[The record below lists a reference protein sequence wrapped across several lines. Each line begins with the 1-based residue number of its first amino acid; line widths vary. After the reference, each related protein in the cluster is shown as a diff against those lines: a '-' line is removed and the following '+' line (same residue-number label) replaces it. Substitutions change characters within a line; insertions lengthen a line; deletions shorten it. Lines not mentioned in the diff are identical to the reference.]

1 LMPIFDLHAL
11 VRFLREKGYSSRIGS
26 LDHDLNPARRPYLER
41 WLANRDGFVTV
52 QGGNIDFLGI
62 EEVVRM
68 GPFFNIY
75 CVIENEF
82 LAEADDNAHKLLDA
96 GPYFEL
102 LGGKVTTLGWSG
114 GVIST
119 ILAKDATLSAEF
131 SKSIMKEEV
140 KKITLRAADYC
151 CIVETR
157 AWDPE
162 GVASVFGILDRIAED
177 VKGLIKAVHLGEE
190 IGT

>member
-1 LMPIFDLHAL
+1 MPVFDLHSL
-11 VRFLREKGYSSRIGS
+11 VRFLRETGYSSKIGS
-26 LDHDLNPARRPYLER
+26 MDQDLKPARKPYLER
-41 WLANRDGFVTV
+41 WLANRDGFVSV
-52 QGGNIDFLGI
+52 QGGNIDYLGI

-68 GPFFNIY
+68 GPFFNVY

-102 LGGKVTTLGWSG
+102 LGGKVTSLGWSG
-114 GVIST
+114 GVVST
-119 ILAKDATLSAEF
+119 ILAKDEILSAEF
-131 SKSIMKEEV
+131 CKAIMKEEV
-140 KKITLRAADYC
+140 KRITLRAADYC

-162 GVASVFGILDRIAED
+162 GLASVFGILDRIAYD
-177 VKGLIKAVHLGEE
+177 VRRLIKAVHLGED
-190 IGT
+190 IGV